1 MSTAMGNWIYW
12 FKAFPFLQVYLGN
25 GNGMF
30 TAAQAYSYNSV
41 SLQPGPIF
49 VGDFDN
55 DGKPDITAAQ
65 SILFGNGDGT
75 FQASPAVLLP
85 NGDQISIRA
94 R

>member
-1 MSTAMGNWIYW
+1 
-12 FKAFPFLQVYLGN
+12 
-25 GNGMF
+25 MF

-41 SLQPGPIF
+41 SLTPGPIF

-55 DGKPDITAAQ
+55 DGKPDVTASQ

-75 FQASPAVLLP
+75 FQASTAVVLP
-85 NGDQISIRA
+85 NGDQIAIWA